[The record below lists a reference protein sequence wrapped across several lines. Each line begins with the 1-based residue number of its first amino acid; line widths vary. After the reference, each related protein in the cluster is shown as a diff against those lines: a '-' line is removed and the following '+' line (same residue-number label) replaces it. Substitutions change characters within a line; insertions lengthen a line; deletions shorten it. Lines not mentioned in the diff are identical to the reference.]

1 MPLSNEKEGILPSTV
16 PKGAL
21 DAEQQAAV
29 EKLKAKYRS
38 RPKFVLF
45 LIAYLSIHFVYEL
58 FKWVDAVGFGGDN
71 SPRCAQA
78 DILTPDKNA
87 DIWNEM
93 NEKIGTPAFET
104 SAINWLAGAVRVP
117 TESFDNM
124 DPVGQDPRWEAFA
137 PFHEYLVAA
146 FPLVHANLKLTKVN
160 TYGLYYEWKGSDAS
174 LKPLLLAAHQDVVPV
189 DPTTVD
195 QWTHPPYSGYFDGKR
210 IWGRGSSDD
219 KSGLIGILSTIET
232 LLEFKFKPTRTVVL
246 SFGFDEESSGF
257 HGAGKL
263 GPYLESVYG
272 ENGFAMVVDEGSGF
286 SQQFGSVV
294 ATPGIAEKGFINV
307 LVEVTAPGGH
317 SSIPPAHTS
326 IGILSA
332 LLVHYEKN
340 PYEVKIGR
348 HEPVYDTLQCIA
360 EHAKSVPSHLRTV
373 IKRSAHSKR
382 ALHALQAFVRK
393 DKVLSSLVGTTQAID
408 IIHGGVKSNAL
419 PEQAW
424 AIVNHRV
431 AVVSSLDEVKDHDTA
446 LLTSLSEKFNLTY
459 NAFGSRISEE
469 GAPASGTLTL
479 SDAYNGGLEPAP
491 ITPTGKDA
499 APYQL
504 LSGTIKATYNAHRS
518 LSDNDDSVI
527 VAPSMMTGNTDT
539 RFYWKLSQ
547 HIFRY
552 NHHNAGSTNSL
563 GGIHTVNE
571 FKEIDGFLEIIRF
584 FTTLIL
590 NVDESTSL

>member
-1 MPLSNEKEGILPSTV
+1 MSHNSEKKEGILPSV
-16 PKGAL
+16 ASPQPPLPPSRFEKVKRAGHPKL
-21 DAEQQAAV
+21 
-29 EKLKAKYRS
+29 
-38 RPKFVLF
+38 FIVLAIYCV
-45 LIAYLSIHFVYEL
+45 LRFVYGNRDWFVTDEASAL
-58 FKWVDAVGFGGDN
+58 GCPQVDAV
-71 SPRCAQA
+71 
-78 DILTPDKNA
+78 TPEKNLNL
-87 DIWNEM
+87 WNEL
-93 NEKIGTPAFET
+93 NDKISTPEFQQ
-104 SAINWLAGAVRVP
+104 SAIDWLGGAVRVP

-124 DPVGQDPRWEAFA
+124 DPVGVDPRWEAFG
-137 PFHEYLVAA
+137 PFHDYLLNA

-195 QWTHPPYSGYFDGKR
+195 QWTHPPYSGFFDGER

-232 LLEFKFKPTRTVVL
+232 LITAEFQPVRTVVL
-246 SFGFDEESSGF
+246 AFGFDEEASGF
-257 HGAGKL
+257 QGAGNL
-263 GPYLESVYG
+263 GPFLEKVYG
-272 ENGFAMVVDEGSGF
+272 GNGFAMVVDEGSGF
-286 SQQFGSVV
+286 AEQYGSVI
-294 ATPGIAEKGFINV
+294 ATPGIAEKGFLNV

-332 LLVHYEKN
+332 LLVHYEQN
-340 PYEVKIGR
+340 PYPVKLSR
-348 HEPVYDTLQCIA
+348 HEPVYDTLQCVA
-360 EHAKSVPSHLRTV
+360 EHGKSVPSKLRSI
-373 IKRSAHSKR
+373 IKKSAHSNK
-382 ALHALQAFVRK
+382 ALHALQAVIRK

-408 IIHGGVKSNAL
+408 LIQGGVKSNAL

-424 AIVNHRV
+424 AIVNHRIS
-431 AVVSSLDEVKDHDTA
+431 VVSSVDAVKEHDTN
-446 LLTSLSEKFNLTY
+446 LLKSLGDKFNLTY

-469 GAPASGTLTL
+469 GAPASGSLTL
-479 SDAYNGGLEPAP
+479 SDAFHGGLEPAP

-504 LSGTIKATYNAHRS
+504 LSGTIQATYNAHRAFQ
-518 LSDNDDSVI
+518 NADSVI
-527 VAPSMMTGNTDT
+527 VAPSMMSGNTDT
-539 RFYWKLSQ
+539 RFYWNLSP

-552 NHHNAGSTNSL
+552 NHHNAGSAKNPL

-571 FKEIDGFLEIIRF
+571 FAEIDAFLEMIRF

-590 NVDESTSL
+590 NTDESTSL